1 RSSCGWSARCLGQSQ
16 VVVELR
22 LDREIHRLSAWPWIW
37 SQQRRDRR
45 GWRAGAVAHEPRWP
59 SSRRAALAMAD
70 WTQIAS
76 GTGVDIPD
84 GQMDLDNNAYLLVI
98 DSPVDIP
105 SEAVGVVQNA
115 LAFLGVPVQV
125 RLSASNQLQVQL
137 G

>member
-1 RSSCGWSARCLGQSQ
+1 
-16 VVVELR
+16 
-22 LDREIHRLSAWPWIW
+22 
-37 SQQRRDRR
+37 
-45 GWRAGAVAHEPRWP
+45 
-59 SSRRAALAMAD
+59 MAD

-125 RLSASNQLQVQL
+125 RLSASNQLQVQI
-137 G
+137 GG